1 MEIKKGIGVSP
12 GVVISTA
19 IVLDAEDLLIPK
31 RHVEDALIAREIDR
45 FEHALKQSTAE
56 LAQLRDSVTNLHG
69 KEIGGIFDFHLGI
82 LHDKAMI
89 KQIIGEIKSQQ
100 TTAEYAVSVVM
111 RRYAATF
118 ASMTDRYFSERVKD
132 IYDIERRVLKNL
144 IGQKH
149 EDLGH
154 LTSDVVVIAHDLLPS
169 QTAALNKLHVKGFAT
184 DVGGRTSHTAIV
196 ARAMGIPAVVGL
208 GNLTSEVSGGD
219 IVIIDGERGV
229 VIVNPDPDQL
239 VEYREH
245 AAKLVKLE
253 TELATLAFLQAQ
265 TLDGQQISLQANI
278 ESPGD
283 IFDAIGR
290 GAQGIGLYRTEF
302 LYLTLEREP
311 TEEDHYTAYAEAL
324 KNLSGRP
331 LVIRTLDLGADK
343 YTQAQLLNPERN
355 PFLGDRSIRMCLHDI
370 PMFKR
375 QLRAIMRVSALGDV
389 RIMFPM
395 ICTLMELR
403 QARMILNDVME
414 ELEDDGIAFNR
425 SIPIGMMIEVPSAAI
440 MADQFA
446 REVNFFSIGTNDL
459 IQYTLAVDRTNER
472 VAGLFCPAHP
482 SVLKLVRDTIRAGQR
497 NSISVSVCGEM
508 AGDRL
513 YTLLLLG
520 LGLNIFSMN
529 GPDIPEVK
537 KIIRSTTL
545 EHAKQV
551 ARRVMSFDSERQVM
565 HFFARGNPQ
574 DHPRGVLSLLKIS
587 ACQLSLVRRP
597 LLVRECASPDQRQQ
611 RTTDH

>member
-12 GVVISTA
+12 GVVIHTA
-19 IVLDAEDLLIPK
+19 IVLDAEDLVIPK
-31 RHVEDALIAREIDR
+31 RHVANDQFPKEIQR
-45 FEHALKQSTAE
+45 FETAVKVSSAD
-56 LAQLRDSVTNLHG
+56 LMTLRDDVAKLHG

-82 LHDKAMI
+82 LRDKSFVS
-89 KQIIGEIKSQQ
+89 QIIAEIKSQN
-100 TTAEYAVSVVM
+100 TTAEYAVSVVS
-111 RRYAATF
+111 RKYAATF
-118 ASMTDRYFSERVKD
+118 ASMSDRYFSERVKD

-149 EDLGH
+149 QDMTH
-154 LTSDVVVIAHDLLPS
+154 LTEDVVVIAHELLPS
-169 QTAALNKLHVKGFAT
+169 QTAALDRVHVKGFAT

-219 IVIIDGERGV
+219 IVIIDGGRGV

-239 VEYREH
+239 VEYRED
-245 AAKLVKLE
+245 AKKLIQLG
-253 TELATLAFLQAQ
+253 TELATLADLPAQ
-265 TLDGQQISLQANI
+265 TTDGFQVSLQANI
-278 ESPGD
+278 ETPDD
-283 IFDAIGR
+283 IPDALAR

-311 TEEDHYTAYAEAL
+311 TEEDHYIAYAAAL
-324 KNLSGRP
+324 NNLAGRP

-343 YTQAQLLNPERN
+343 YTQAQLANPERN

-370 PMFKR
+370 PMFKH
-375 QLRAIMRVSALGDV
+375 QLRAILRVSTMGDV

-403 QARMILNDVME
+403 QAKMVLNDVME
-414 ELEDDGIAFNR
+414 DLEDEQIQFNR
-425 SIPIGMMIEVPSAAI
+425 NLPIGMMIEVPSAAI
-440 MADQFA
+440 MAEQFA
-446 REVNFFSIGTNDL
+446 KEVNFFSIGTNDL

-482 SVLKLVRDTIRAGQR
+482 SVLKLIRDTIRAGQW
-497 NSISVSVCGEM
+497 NSLSVSVCGEM
-508 AGDRL
+508 GGDPM

-537 KIIRSTTL
+537 KIIRSTSL

-565 HFFARGNPQ
+565 HFLREETQ
-574 DHPRGVLSLLKIS
+574 KIIPE
-587 ACQLSLVRRP
+587 AF
-597 LLVRECASPDQRQQ
+597 
-611 RTTDH
+611 